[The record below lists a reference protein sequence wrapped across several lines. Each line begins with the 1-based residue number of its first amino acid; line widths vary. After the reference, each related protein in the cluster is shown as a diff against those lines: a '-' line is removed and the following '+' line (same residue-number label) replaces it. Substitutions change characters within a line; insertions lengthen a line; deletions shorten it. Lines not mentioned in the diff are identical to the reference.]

1 LLILFTGVLVSVLAL
16 ASTGAAMTRKQPTLA
31 AGRSLE
37 TGLLGKI
44 NALRA
49 GRGLA
54 RLRLHGRLGAAARA
68 HSQQMAR
75 RGFFSHRSADGSTF
89 GQRVQRYYGAAGF
102 RYWSAGENLIW
113 SSGPLD
119 PSGVVDSWLQS
130 PGHRKVLLDASW
142 RELGVAAVQVA
153 AAPGVYAGMDVTIV
167 TADFGVRR

>member
-1 LLILFTGVLVSVLAL
+1 MV
-16 ASTGAAMTRKQPTLA
+16 RKQPSLA

-54 RLRLHGRLGAAARA
+54 RLRVHERLGAAALE
-68 HSQQMAR
+68 HSRQMAR
-75 RGFFSHRSADGSTF
+75 RGFFSHRSANGSTF
-89 GQRVQRYYGAAGF
+89 GQRVQRYYGAGGYQ
-102 RYWSAGENLIW
+102 YWSAGENLIW

-119 PSGVVDSWLQS
+119 PSGVVESWLQS
-130 PGHRKVLLDASW
+130 PGHRKVLLDATW
-142 RELGVAAVQVA
+142 RELGIGAVQVD
-153 AAPGVYAGMDVTIV
+153 AAPGVFAGMDVTIV